1 MSHLINTFSSTF
13 LAAKLTYKLSACTI
27 PVKQWI
33 INTLFKFC
41 VTSPFNFLSQ
51 INVYWVK
58 SRYCSSK
65 MNSLTLNGITPT
77 DTEKQNAAQTHT
89 SITLQHRLCLI
100 HTPFVFYK
108 HSFLVWVTLKQE
120 TLHIHDLWSLSPM
133 PGPITESGADAFKF
147 NYSHW
152 AIALVNSTA
161 KTPTELCVQFTLN
174 QLLLQNSYEHEER
187 RRMVAN
193 IYNDT

>member
-1 MSHLINTFSSTF
+1 
-13 LAAKLTYKLSACTI
+13 
-27 PVKQWI
+27 
-33 INTLFKFC
+33 
-41 VTSPFNFLSQ
+41 
-51 INVYWVK
+51 
-58 SRYCSSK
+58 

-89 SITLQHRLCLI
+89 ASHSSTDSAS
-100 HTPFVFYK
+100 HTPHLFFYK

-152 AIALVNSTA
+152 AVALVNSTA

-174 QLLLQNSYEHEER
+174 QLLQRSYEQEER

>member
-1 MSHLINTFSSTF
+1 MCTEWNQDTAHQKWIHLHSTASHW
-13 LAAKLTYKLSACTI
+13 LTLK
-27 PVKQWI
+27 
-33 INTLFKFC
+33 
-41 VTSPFNFLSQ
+41 
-51 INVYWVK
+51 
-58 SRYCSSK
+58 SK
-65 MNSLTLNGITPT
+65 MLPKHTQHHTL
-77 DTEKQNAAQTHT
+77 AQTLPHT
-89 SITLQHRLCLI
+89 HPICFFIS
-100 HTPFVFYK
+100 
-108 HSFLVWVTLKQE
+108 SFLVWVTLKEE

-174 QLLLQNSYEHEER
+174 QLLLQRSYEHEER